1 MTSKH
6 LPKFSIITIC
16 YNEPNLEKTCKS
28 IVNQTFQ
35 GFEWI
40 VIDGG
45 SNRQTL
51 DIFEKYKDR
60 IDYFVSEKDNGRYHA
75 MNKGLRVAK
84 GEYVNFMNAGDYF
97 NGHDVL
103 EKIIHFGLDKDI
115 VYGDWD
121 VIDGGGKVKL
131 WKFPAVIDFEFLY
144 LGALPHQSSFI
155 KRNLFEKYGFYDER
169 FQIASDWEK
178 WLVFILFHHC
188 SYKHINLS
196 CSVFNLNGISTKNIQ
211 QNIEE
216 RKKILRQYFSE
227 KELKKIRKSIRN
239 YSWLERIFSVKNNS
253 PKTRKIITILG
264 FKIKIKRKKQKN

>member
-121 VIDGGGKVKL
+121 VIDGGGGK
-131 WKFPAVIDFEFLY
+131 
-144 LGALPHQSSFI
+144 
-155 KRNLFEKYGFYDER
+155 
-169 FQIASDWEK
+169 
-178 WLVFILFHHC
+178 
-188 SYKHINLS
+188 
-196 CSVFNLNGISTKNIQ
+196 
-211 QNIEE
+211 
-216 RKKILRQYFSE
+216 
-227 KELKKIRKSIRN
+227 
-239 YSWLERIFSVKNNS
+239 
-253 PKTRKIITILG
+253 
-264 FKIKIKRKKQKN
+264 